1 MDLFSKNSNEHKEKI
16 INEIQELEYKAYLKQ
31 QLEKEIEENLHK
43 KFSKNFRI
51 SISAD
56 ADVLTDTE
64 LNNDEK
70 IEVLKMISAYLL
82 DFDIKSLNYGSRN

>member
-1 MDLFSKNSNEHKEKI
+1 MTLLSKNNEHKNKFV
-16 INEIQELEYKAYLKQ
+16 NEIQDLEYKAYLKQ
-31 QLEKEIEENLHK
+31 KLEKEIEDNLQK

-56 ADVLTDTE
+56 ADVLTDAE

-70 IEVLKMISAYLL
+70 IEVLKLISTYLL
-82 DFDIKSLNYGSRN
+82 DFDIKSLNYDSRN